1 MEQTIIFYGTSSTS
15 LHVLEYSTKAMTNL
29 WEKQFVKRHQQEQ
42 LNLTFILKNFEKCYD
57 DVKRLKQNIAPVIV

>member
-1 MEQTIIFYGTSSTS
+1 
-15 LHVLEYSTKAMTNL
+15 MTNL